1 MTNSPD
7 INNPEVLLIAGAML
21 NPALASEAAQYVE
34 PEDFSDQR
42 LKLIWTA
49 ITGMLDEGVKPDN
62 IDPVGVGKRCG
73 DTPEAQ
79 LKVAQFCNSLVDQ
92 MPRLSSLVMSAHRVR
107 RRATMR
113 LALERMRE
121 IATDLKS
128 QIEAGDGDAPDLDES
143 LAGLSIAV
151 TKRADKQTRR
161 VVFKDMAREVLL
173 YFDKLATHDTS
184 TSIPTGLPKLDD
196 WLGGG
201 LRPGQLHAVLASTG
215 DGKTAFASQICD
227 NAVAHGK
234 RALMFS
240 MEVDPQ
246 DIFIRDIEREA
257 GASRWDLR
265 YAHSKDEAISKLSK
279 AMGTLMAQENQKIV
293 YGEPI
298 SVEGI
303 RQAVLTERLRT
314 GPIDLVV
321 VDHAQVAL
329 PSKQDLKTMP
339 RYLAVKATAEAL
351 RALARQL
358 NVAVV
363 LTAQMN
369 PPPKGESPS
378 MTMVRESKDI
388 NHAAEVVIVLW
399 HEKDFNVDGS
409 VFINKSWV
417 RIEKARAGR
426 EGKIEVRYNGKVFRF
441 EEVAGYE

>member
-1 MTNSPD
+1 VTNNPD
-7 INNPEVLLIAGAML
+7 INNPEVLLIAGALL
-21 NPALASEAAQYVE
+21 NPPLASEAAQYVE
-34 PEDFSDQR
+34 PEDFTDQR

-49 ITGMLDEGVKPDN
+49 IIGMLDEGVKPDN

-73 DTPEAQ
+73 DNAEQ
-79 LKVAQFCNSLVDQ
+79 QMKVAQFCDSLVSQ

-121 IATDLKS
+121 IATDLKQ
-128 QIEAGDGDAPDLDES
+128 QIEAGDGDAPDLDEH

-151 TKRADKQTRR
+151 TKRADRQTKR
-161 VVFKDMAREVLL
+161 VTFKDMAREVLL

-201 LRPGQLHAVLASTG
+201 LRPGQLHVVLASTG

-227 NAVAHGK
+227 HAVEHGK

-246 DIFIRDIEREA
+246 DIFVRDIEREA
-257 GASRWDLR
+257 GVSRWDLR
-265 YAHSKDEAISKLSK
+265 YANTKDETITKLST
-279 AMGTLMAQENQKIV
+279 AMGTLLEKDNHKIV
-293 YGEPI
+293 YGEPV

-321 VDHAQVAL
+321 VDHAQVTL

-409 VFINKSWV
+409 VFINKSWLRV
-417 RIEKARAGR
+417 EKARAGR
-426 EGKIEVRYNGKVFRF
+426 EGKIEVRYNGKIFRF
-441 EEVAGYE
+441 EEMSAYE

>member
-1 MTNSPD
+1 VNKPD
-7 INNPEVLLIAGAML
+7 INNPEVLLIAGAL
-21 NPALASEAAQYVE
+21 LKPALASEAAQYVE
-34 PEDFSDQR
+34 PDDFTDQR

-49 ITGMLDEGVKPDN
+49 IVGMLDEGVSPDN

-73 DTPEAQ
+73 DTSEAQ
-79 LKVAQFCNSLVDQ
+79 LRVAQFCNELVDQ

-113 LALERMRE
+113 LALDRMRE
-121 IATDLKS
+121 IATDLKN
-128 QIEAGDGDAPDLDES
+128 QIEAGDGDAPNLDES

-151 TKRADKQTRR
+151 TKRSDTQTRR
-161 VVFKDMAREVLL
+161 VTFKDMARDVML
-173 YFDKLATHDTS
+173 YFDKLATHDTGAA
-184 TSIPTGLPKLDD
+184 IPTGLPKVDD

-201 LRPGQLHAVLASTG
+201 LRPGQLHCVLASTG

-227 NAVAHGK
+227 HAVSKGK

-246 DIFIRDIEREA
+246 DIYIRDIEREA
-257 GASRWDLR
+257 GVSRWDLR
-265 YAHSKDEAISKLSK
+265 YANTKDEAITKLAT
-279 AMGTLMAQENQKIV
+279 AMGTLLQNPHHKVV

-329 PSKQDLKTMP
+329 PSREDLKTMP
-339 RYLAVKATAEAL
+339 RYLAVKGTAEGL

-388 NHAAEVVIVLW
+388 NHAAEVVLVLW
-399 HEKDFNVDGS
+399 HEKDFNIDGS
-409 VFINKSWV
+409 VFITKSWV

-426 EGKIEVRYNGKVFRF
+426 EGKVQVHYNGKIFRF
-441 EEVAGYE
+441 EEVAPYE